1 MHQRL
6 GLIPNVFSLNLT
18 IRSPV
23 KLPLVHPLPNDF
35 DIADAFLRLVDRGG
49 CLWFDS
55 AAPGPM
61 TIRPLTTDFA
71 ADFAT
76 FDTLPVGLER
86 SETLA
91 EPVGRYSFLTAD
103 PVAKLQAFVG
113 GDDPWPVLRRW
124 ARLLPDD
131 KSRDLPPFQGG
142 IAGLWGYEA
151 SAWLEDVG
159 VAVVDD
165 LPTPAVSVGVYDW
178 VICHDSVSGTNC
190 LISQGFDGEQFV
202 RDPLRAQTRL
212 DQVLGWLAQPP
223 TDRSVASQPSS
234 ASLNDPAIKAACTA
248 SVACAFETNRFGV
261 TSNFS
266 SPGFRAAIDEIIRR
280 IHCGDSF
287 QVNLAQ
293 RLTAPASVDPATLY
307 LRLRQANP
315 APLAG
320 FYDGG
325 DFQVLS
331 SSPEGFLHVRDSV
344 VETRPIKGTVARTG
358 DPVIDRAATE
368 SLKASEKDYAEN
380 VMIVDLMRNDL
391 SRVCEDASVVVTQL
405 CEVEHY
411 AFVQHLVSV
420 VRGRLRPGISAIDLL
435 AACFPGGSVTGAPKI
450 EAMRTIA
457 QLEPTRRG
465 PYCGSLGYVSVGGDA
480 EFNILIRTLT
490 ATGDRWQIPVGG
502 GITAQSRSVDEERE
516 TWVKA
521 EGMLRAIPG
530 GIMPT

>member
-1 MHQRL
+1 M
-6 GLIPNVFSLNLT
+6 
-18 IRSPV
+18 

-35 DIADAFLRLVDRGG
+35 DITDAFLRLVDRGG

-55 AAPGPM
+55 ATPGPM
-61 TIRPLTTDFA
+61 TSRPTITDLA
-71 ADFAT
+71 ADSAVNLALI
-76 FDTLPVGLER
+76 DTVPVGLEW

-91 EPVGRYSFLTAD
+91 EPIGRYSFLTAD
-103 PVAKLQAFVG
+103 PVAKLRAFVG
-113 GDDPWPVLRRW
+113 GDDPWQVLRRW

-131 KSRDLPPFQGG
+131 KSLDLPPFQGG

-151 SAWLEDVG
+151 AAWLEDVG

-190 LISQGFDGEQFV
+190 LISQGFEGEQFV

-212 DQVLGWLAQPP
+212 DQVLDWLAQPP
-223 TDRSVASQPSS
+223 AGRPLASLDDRAIKTDR
-234 ASLNDPAIKAACTA
+234 TA
-248 SVACAFETNRFGV
+248 SVACSFETNRSGV

-280 IHCGDSF
+280 IHAGDSF

-293 RLTAPASVDPATLY
+293 RLTATASVDPATLY
-307 LRLRQANP
+307 LRLRHSNP

-331 SSPEGFLHVRDSV
+331 SSPEGFLHVRDRI

-358 DPVIDRAATE
+358 DAVIDLAATE
-368 SLKASEKDYAEN
+368 LLKASEKDHAEN

-391 SRVCEDASVVVTQL
+391 SRVCEDDSVVVTQL
-405 CEVEHY
+405 CDVEHY

-420 VRGRLRPGISAIDLL
+420 VRGRLRPGVSVIDLL

-465 PYCGSLGYVSVGGDA
+465 PYCGSIGYISVGGDA

>member
-1 MHQRL
+1 
-6 GLIPNVFSLNLT
+6 
-18 IRSPV
+18 V
-23 KLPLVHPLPNDF
+23 KLPLVHRLPNDF
-35 DIADAFLRLVDRGG
+35 NIEGAFLRLVGRGG

-61 TIRPLTTDFA
+61 TSRPIA
-71 ADFAT
+71 A
-76 FDTLPVGLER
+76 ER
-86 SETLA
+86 ALIGTPAEAGVRPETRV
-91 EPVGRYSFLTAD
+91 EPIGRYSFLTAD
-103 PVAKLQAFVG
+103 PVAKLRAFIG
-113 GDDPWPVLRRW
+113 CEDPWPELRRW
-124 ARLLPDD
+124 ASLLPPE
-131 KSRDLPPFQGG
+131 KSADLPPFQGG

-151 SAWLEDVG
+151 AAWLEDVG

-178 VICHDSVSGTNC
+178 VICHDSVSATSC
-190 LISQGFDGEQFV
+190 LISQGFYGEQFT
-202 RDPLRAQTRL
+202 RDPSRAQSRL
-212 DQVLGWLAQPP
+212 DQVLDWLAQSPADRP
-223 TDRSVASQPSS
+223 LVVSDNSASDADRAVPTLPVACSFETDRV
-234 ASLNDPAIKAACTA
+234 
-248 SVACAFETNRFGV
+248 GV

-266 SPGFRAAIDEIIRR
+266 STGFRAAIDEIIRR

-293 RLTAPASVDPATLY
+293 RLTAAASVDPATLY

-358 DPVIDRAATE
+358 DATVDRAATE
-368 SLKASEKDYAEN
+368 SLKASEKDHAEN

-391 SRVCEDASVVVTQL
+391 SRVCEDDSVVVTQL

-490 ATGDRWQIPVGG
+490 AAGNRWQIPVGG

-521 EGMLRAIPG
+521 EGMLRAMPG

>member
-1 MHQRL
+1 
-6 GLIPNVFSLNLT
+6 VT
-18 IRSPV
+18 
-23 KLPLVHPLPNDF
+23 LPLVHRLPNDF
-35 DIADAFLRLVDRGG
+35 NIADAFLRLVDRGG
-49 CLWFDS
+49 CLWLDS

-61 TIRPLTTDFA
+61 TT
-71 ADFAT
+71 
-76 FDTLPVGLER
+76 R
-86 SETLA
+86 SLA
-91 EPVGRYSFLTAD
+91 EPIGRHSFLTAD

-113 GDDPWPVLRRW
+113 DDDPWPVLRRW
-124 ARLLPDD
+124 AALLPQE
-131 KSRDLPPFQGG
+131 KSPDLPPFQGG

-151 SAWLEDVG
+151 AAWLEAVG
-159 VAVVDD
+159 VAHVDD

-178 VICHDSVSGTNC
+178 VICHDSVSGASC
-190 LISQGFDGEQFV
+190 LISQGFQGDDFV
-202 RDPLRAQTRL
+202 RDSRWAQSRL
-212 DQVLGWLAQPP
+212 DQVLGWLNEPP
-223 TDRSVASQPSS
+223 TARPDALPGESHAKVARSP
-234 ASLNDPAIKAACTA
+234 
-248 SVACAFETNRFGV
+248 SVACAFETPRSGV

-266 SPGFRAAIDEIIRR
+266 SSGFRAAIDEIIRR
-280 IHCGDSF
+280 IHAGDSF

-293 RLTAPASVDPATLY
+293 RLTAAASVDPASLY

-325 DFQVLS
+325 EFQVLS
-331 SSPEGFLHVRDSV
+331 SSPEGFLHVRDGV

-358 DPVIDRAATE
+358 DAAIDRAATE
-368 SLKASEKDYAEN
+368 VLKASEKDHAEN

-391 SRVCEDASVVVTQL
+391 SRVCEDDSVVVTQL

-457 QLEPTRRG
+457 KLEPTRRG

-490 ATGDRWQIPVGG
+490 ATGERWQIPVGG

>member
-1 MHQRL
+1 MTSRL
-6 GLIPNVFSLNLT
+6 PSTDANAYVLFASFPPDSTNGYPL
-18 IRSPV
+18 
-23 KLPLVHPLPNDF
+23 KLPLVHRLPNDF
-35 DIADAFLRLVDRGG
+35 DIADAFLRLADREGR
-49 CLWFDS
+49 LWLDS

-61 TIRPLTTDFA
+61 TTRPL
-71 ADFAT
+71 AT
-76 FDTLPVGLER
+76 SPSSTAPD
-86 SETLA
+86 SANETLA
-91 EPVGRYSFLTAD
+91 EPIGRYSFLTAD
-103 PVAKLQAFVG
+103 PVAKLRAFVG
-113 GDDPWPVLRRW
+113 DEDPWPVLRRW
-124 ARLLPDD
+124 AMLLPQD
-131 KSRDLPPFQGG
+131 KSVDLPPFQGG

-151 SAWLEDVG
+151 AVWLEEVG
-159 VAVVDD
+159 VAFVDD

-178 VICHDSVSGTNC
+178 VICYDSVSGSSC
-190 LISQGFDGEQFV
+190 LISQGFRGEDFA
-202 RDPLRAQTRL
+202 RDATFAQSRI
-212 DQVLGWLAQPP
+212 DQVLAWLAEPLP
-223 TDRSVASQPSS
+223 APRLPASPNSS
-234 ASLNDPAIKAACTA
+234 ADTPRAR
-248 SVACAFETNRFGV
+248 SVACAFDTSREGV

-266 SPGFRAAIDEIIRR
+266 STGFRAAIDEIIRR
-280 IHCGDSF
+280 IHAGDSF

-293 RLTAPASVDPATLY
+293 RLTATAVVDPATLY
-307 LRLRQANP
+307 LRLRKSNP

-331 SSPEGFLHVRDSV
+331 SSPEGFLHVRDGV

-358 DPVIDRAATE
+358 DPAIDLAATE
-368 SLKASEKDYAEN
+368 LLKASEKDHAEN

-391 SRVCEDASVVVTQL
+391 SRVCEDDSVVVTQL

-420 VRGRLRPGISAIDLL
+420 VRGRLRPGVTPIDLL

-490 ATGDRWQIPVGG
+490 ATGDCLQIPVGG

-530 GIMPT
+530 GIMPQ